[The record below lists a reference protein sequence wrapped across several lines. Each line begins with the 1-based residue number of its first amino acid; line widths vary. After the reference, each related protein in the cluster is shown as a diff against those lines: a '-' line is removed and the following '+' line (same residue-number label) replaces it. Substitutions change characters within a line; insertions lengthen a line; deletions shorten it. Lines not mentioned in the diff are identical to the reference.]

1 MPLLPLF
8 YLHHRADGTAVLV
21 SRGQGHGQAQAA
33 EASRDVVARLPERP
47 ATAGL
52 LAAHA

>member
-8 YLHHRADGTAVLV
+8 YLHHRSDGTAVLV
-21 SRGQGHGQAQAA
+21 SRGQGQAA
-33 EASRDVVARLPERP
+33 ETARDAGARLPARP
-47 ATAGL
+47 STAGP